1 MHMTSLSQDIVN
13 TLPSLRRYGRALTG
27 DRCTGDR
34 YIHIALEILSEEPW
48 RIRPRHDVKYHLF
61 KLFNDVLSVFE
72 PGPSQGVDQEDP
84 YHRLRLGVLGLPLL
98 SRKLLLLV
106 MLEQFSVARAA
117 ELLELPE
124 RAAKI
129 HLADA
134 RAQLRC
140 LTAVLDNTDSFRT
153 SHKRAVA

>member
-1 MHMTSLSQDIVN
+1 MTPLSQEFAD

-27 DRCTGDR
+27 DRRTADR
-34 YIHIALEILSEEPW
+34 YILLALEILSEEPG
-48 RIRPRHDVKYHLF
+48 RIRPRHDVKFHLYR
-61 KLFNDVLSVFE
+61 LFNDVLSVFE
-72 PGPSQGVDQEDP
+72 AESSKDVDREDP

-117 ELLELPE
+117 EMLELSE
-124 RAAKI
+124 REAKN

-134 RAQLRC
+134 RAQLRYV
-140 LTAVLDNTDSFRT
+140 TAALHDTDSLRT
-153 SHKRAVA
+153 SHKQAA